1 MKEKYKIILITA
13 IISAFVTWFIT
24 SLINEDKMLLEKD
37 YVQDLEYEIKKRD
50 EIIED
55 FKGYLDDINDK
66 IEFIYQYTVPD
77 NSKVND
83 DFDFDH

>member
-1 MKEKYKIILITA
+1 MKEKYKTILITA
-13 IISAFVTWFIT
+13 IVSAFIAWFIT

-55 FKGYLDDINDK
+55 FKSYLDNINDK
-66 IEFIYQYTVPD
+66 VEALYDYTIPD
-77 NSKVND
+77 KLKVND